1 MEKHFKKQRPW
12 KKEEGNQVR
21 RRAGPPAWPG
31 QVSAPLLLERD
42 EGGGTEERQP
52 GGPGVRGPQLSALRA
67 AGPWAL
73 SPSGLSARGGVPALL
88 ELSGGLDSSRS
99 PHSKQNNE
107 ASQGLFKKT
116 KDRVTHSS
124 RNIRPVYQCAAVG
137 GRWLA
142 HGPVWVTPPGG
153 GQGSGA
159 GAAGLARGGAG
170 PVRAVVPSR
179 GCLGPETPLTLGPRR
194 GKAERERGARPCSAP
209 TGLSA
214 EKGA

>member
-42 EGGGTEERQP
+42 EGGGAEERQP

-67 AGPWAL
+67 AGPWAP

-124 RNIRPVYQCAAVG
+124 RNIRPVYQRAAVG

-159 GAAGLARGGAG
+159 GAAGLRAG
-170 PVRAVVPSR
+170 RRWPCEGCRAQPGVS
-179 GCLGPETPLTLGPRR
+179 G
-194 GKAERERGARPCSAP
+194 S
-209 TGLSA
+209 
-214 EKGA
+214 